1 MAQQKGDMAASAGIG
16 SYSTPRELAAAVFR
30 RCDVAEIARSLL
42 ENGTAKGA
50 SVRLRMWEKLV
61 ELYFGKPAKVQKRAE
76 EKPEVE
82 IIWDILPNMTQEPQ

>member
-1 MAQQKGDMAASAGIG
+1 MAQQKGDSTTLAGIV
-16 SYSTPRELAAAVFR
+16 SYATPRELAAAVFR

-42 ENGTAKGA
+42 ENGAAKGA

-61 ELYFGKPAKVQKRAE
+61 ELYFGKPASAPKRGE